1 MTPAVP
7 VPVWLRELATAAA
20 DMDVPKAIRPPA
32 LGGGRASAVLVLFGD
47 GPSGPDLLFIQRA
60 NGLRRHPGQPAFP
73 GGAIEASDPSPQ
85 AAALR
90 EAREETGVDPAGVEI
105 LGVLPELFIAR
116 SDFRVIPVIAW
127 WREPCAVEP
136 LDVAEVAAVRRI
148 PVADLAEPA
157 TRVMVRGPSGRLGPG
172 FAADG
177 MLIWGF
183 TAALVD
189 RLLALGGWE
198 VAWDRNNVRELG
210 EAG

>member
-1 MTPAVP
+1 MTTAIP
-7 VPVWLRELATAAA
+7 VPGWLRELAKAAEG
-20 DMDVPKAIRPPA
+20 MDVPRAIRPPSF
-32 LGGGRASAVLVLFGD
+32 GGRASAVLVLFGA

-60 NGLRRHPGQPAFP
+60 EGLRRHPGQPAFP
-73 GGAIEASDPSPQ
+73 GGAIEPDDPTPQ

-90 EAREETGVDPAGVEI
+90 EAAEETGVDPDGVDI

-136 LDVAEVAAVRRI
+136 LDIGEVAAVERI
-148 PVADLAEPA
+148 PVADLADPA
-157 TRVMVRGPSGRLGPG
+157 RRVMVRGPNARLTVG
-172 FAADG
+172 FVTSR

-183 TAALVD
+183 TATLVD

-210 EAG
+210 EGG